1 MRNRQ
6 LSLIFFLI
14 AQLYIFV
21 MLISFNNLIN
31 TKLLLITSTVL
42 CVIIAGFMHC
52 KTKDYLIMISA
63 ISLTLISDIFM
74 IFFDN
79 LNYIGLFILN
89 IIQILYFLRTY
100 IDSDYKK
107 HNIIIRVIF
116 IPTSILTCFFV
127 LRERMDINSIL
138 WIIYM
143 VNLFTNILFTIKEIG
158 INNFF
163 PIGLMFLL
171 VHCML
176 MMFLSLENYTLV
188 NIPFVNTLMKLPFDI
203 KTLFYI
209 PAQVILTCSIF
220 TVNRKCFSKIK
231 KEEDN

>member
-1 MRNRQ
+1 MKNRQ

-21 MLISFNNLIN
+21 MLVSFNSLVN
-31 TKLLLITSTVL
+31 TNLLLITSTSL
-42 CVIIAGFMHC
+42 CVIIGAFMYC

-74 IFFDN
+74 LFFDN
-79 LNYIGLFILN
+79 LHYISLFLLN

-100 IDSDYKK
+100 IDSNSKK
-107 HNIIIRVIF
+107 SNLIIRVIF
-116 IPTSILTCFFV
+116 IPISLIIGFVILK
-127 LRERMDINSIL
+127 ERMDVNSVL
-138 WIIYM
+138 WIIYI
-143 VNLFTNILFTIKEIG
+143 VNLFINILFTIKEIG

-163 PIGLMFLL
+163 PIGLMFLF
-171 VHCML
+171 VHGALTML
-176 MMFLSLENYTLV
+176 LSIENYTLV
-188 NIPFVNTLMKLPFDI
+188 NIPFINSLMGFPFDI

-220 TVNRKCFSKIK
+220 TVNRRCFSKIEN
-231 KEEDN
+231 EEDN